1 MFKKYLFVKIQS
13 QGEHDEEEE
22 RWTEAGTWG
31 LDRRAER
38 QRGRERERP
47 EATFATALPM
57 AQKGAPRQIL

>member
-1 MFKKYLFVKIQS
+1 MFKKYLIVKIQS
-13 QGEHDEEEE
+13 QGEHDEEDE

-31 LDRRAER
+31 LDRRAEA
-38 QRGRERERP
+38 ERKRP